1 MNCCNN
7 LNRSISSPAVGER
20 LPERL
25 TEDFTATVTVS
36 TSSTTLLIANP
47 NRRIIK
53 VYCLSLTVPSAE
65 IWIRYGTGATLL
77 NSSHPLLL
85 RNLLIVNSAQAANAI
100 SAICSAGT
108 AQLRV
113 SSAERI
119 L

>member
-7 LNRSISSPAVGER
+7 LNRNVGER
-20 LPERL
+20 LIERL
-25 TEDFTATVTVS
+25 TEDVATTVTVS
-36 TSSTTLLIANP
+36 TSSTTLLSASL
-47 NRRIIK
+47 NRRMIK
-53 VYCLSLTVPSAE
+53 VYCLSLTIPSAE

-85 RNLLIVNSAQAANAI
+85 KHLLIVDSAQAANAI
-100 SAICSAGT
+100 SVVCSAGT

-113 SSAERI
+113 SAAERG

>member
-7 LNRSISSPAVGER
+7 LNRNVVGNSTVG
-20 LPERL
+20 ERL
-25 TEDFTATVTVS
+25 TEDFTTTVTVL

-65 IWIRYGTGATLL
+65 VWIRHGTGATLL
-77 NSSHPLLL
+77 NSAHPLLL

-100 SAICSAGT
+100 SAVCSTGT

-113 SSAERI
+113 SSAERV

>member
-7 LNRSISSPAVGER
+7 LNRNAGEH
-20 LPERL
+20 LMERL
-25 TEDFTATVTVS
+25 TEDVATAVTVL
-36 TSSTTLLIANP
+36 TSSTTLLIASQ

-77 NSSHPLLL
+77 NSAHPLLL

-113 SSAERI
+113 SSAERV

>member
-7 LNRSISSPAVGER
+7 LNRSISGLTVGER
-20 LPERL
+20 LA
-25 TEDFTATVTVS
+25 EDVSTTVTVS

-77 NSSHPLLL
+77 NSAHPLLF
-85 RNLLIVNSAQAANAI
+85 RNLLIVDSAQAANAI
-100 SAICSAGT
+100 SAVCSAGT

-113 SSAERI
+113 SSAERV

>member
-7 LNRSISSPAVGER
+7 LNRSVGNSAVD
-20 LPERL
+20 ERL
-25 TEDFTATVTVS
+25 TDDFTTTVTVS

-100 SAICSAGT
+100 SAVCSAGT

-113 SSAERI
+113 SSADRV